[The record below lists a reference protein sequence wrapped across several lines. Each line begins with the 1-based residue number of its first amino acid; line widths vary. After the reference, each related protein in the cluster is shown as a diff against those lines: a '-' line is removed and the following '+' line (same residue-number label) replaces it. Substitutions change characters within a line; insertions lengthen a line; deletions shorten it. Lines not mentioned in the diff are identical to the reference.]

1 MPAKLLYR
9 DVKGREGSVDLAND
23 PVYVG
28 RANECAIR
36 TDDAMVSRRH
46 SVVRLDDGRYIVEDL
61 QSANGTEVNTVKVQR
76 QVLNHNDTVRCG
88 SLWLR
93 FVISDGGGVPPLAAA
108 PGAGGA
114 AGGAG
119 AAGGVERAAR
129 RDHRRRLGPARAPPR
144 RGRGPPRAARR
155 APGRARQGDRRE

>member
-9 DVKGREGSVDLAND
+9 DVKGREGSVDLLND

-28 RANECAIR
+28 RAVDCAIR

-46 SVVRLDDGRYIVEDL
+46 SVIKLADGQYWVEDL

-76 QVLNHNDTVRCG
+76 QALSHTDTVGCG

-93 FVISDGGGVPPLAAA
+93 FVIAEGGTAPPLAAPVA
-108 PGAGGA
+108 PPLTSPPASTA
-114 AGGAG
+114 PP
-119 AAGGVERAAR
+119 
-129 RDHRRRLGPARAPPR
+129 LGPAETT
-144 RGRGPPRAARR
+144 GVTS
-155 APGRARQGDRRE
+155 REVQR

>member
-46 SVVRLDDGRYIVEDL
+46 SVVRLDDGQYIVEDL
-61 QSANGTEVNTVKVQR
+61 QSANGTEVNTVKIQR

-93 FVISDGGGVPPLAAA
+93 FVIDGTISPPLPA
-108 PGAGGA
+108 PGAPPAEITGMGSA
-114 AGGAG
+114 QVQRLRDE
-119 AAGGVERAAR
+119 VEDLREQLESRQAE
-129 RDHRRRLGPARAPPR
+129 RDKEIAENKRLRV
-144 RGRGPPRAARR
+144 
-155 APGRARQGDRRE
+155 

>member
-46 SVVRLDDGRYIVEDL
+46 SVVRLENSQYVVEDL
-61 QSANGTEVNTVKVQR
+61 QSANGTEVNTVKIQR

-93 FVISDGGGVPPLAAA
+93 FVISDGGVAVSPPLPA
-108 PGAGGA
+108 P
-114 AGGAG
+114 
-119 AAGGVERAAR
+119 VV
-129 RDHRRRLGPARAPPR
+129 PAPPVASSA
-144 RGRGPPRAARR
+144 PPAEITGVGSAQLERLRDEVADLREQLD
-155 APGRARQGDRRE
+155 ARQAER

>member
-9 DVKGREGSVDLAND
+9 DVKGREGSVDLLND

-28 RANECAIR
+28 RAVDCAIR

-46 SVVRLDDGRYIVEDL
+46 SVIKLADGQYWVEDL

-76 QVLNHNDTVRCG
+76 QALSHNDTVRCG

-93 FVISDGGGVPPLAAA
+93 FVIDGSVSPPLVA
-108 PGAGGA
+108 P
-114 AGGAG
+114 
-119 AAGGVERAAR
+119 V
-129 RDHRRRLGPARAPPR
+129 APPLT
-144 RGRGPPRAARR
+144 
-155 APGRARQGDRRE
+155 